1 MQNTRLLNVDGH
13 TMAALAYN
21 EDKNGIPAI
30 FIHPFATSIAFWEPV
45 QIPLI
50 KNNLPWYSLSLPGH
64 YPGHFKPGFTL
75 AHMTAENLAAIVHGA
90 ITQLVGDSPFI
101 ISGVSGGA
109 FMALNVTCHY
119 PEQIAGMVSIS
130 GFAYGDWIRQ
140 LQPLR
145 VRIAYPIVMT
155 LYHRFLSR
163 SVHSFRKASYKN
175 IFDLD
180 KTRTTNPDLDTFI
193 DAVYADYTKLSGRM
207 LSLYSRS
214 LPDMDIRDKLPRIKS
229 PVLVLNGE
237 KDPIIPPRQSQIILD
252 HLPNAEH
259 IEFKGVGHFPM
270 WENPSAYQHV
280 MSVWFQRG
288 FA

>member
-1 MQNTRLLNVDGH
+1 MRQLNVAGH
-13 TMAALAYN
+13 LMAVRAYN
-21 EDKNGIPAI
+21 VDKKGIPSI

-64 YPGHFKPGFTL
+64 YPGNFKVGFTR
-75 AHMTAENLAAIVHGA
+75 ADMTAENLAAIVQGA
-90 ITQLVGDSPFI
+90 ITQLVGDTPFI
-101 ISGVSGGA
+101 VAGVSGGA
-109 FMALNVTCHY
+109 FMALNVASHY
-119 PEQIAGMVSIS
+119 PQQIAGVVSIS

-155 LYHRFLSR
+155 LYHRYLSR
-163 SVHSFRKASYKN
+163 SVHSFRKVSYKN

-180 KTRTTNPDLDTFI
+180 KTRTENAELDAII
-193 DAVYADYTKLSGRM
+193 DAVYPDYQKLSGRM
-207 LSLYSRS
+207 LSLYSQS
-214 LPDMDIRDKLPRIKS
+214 LPDMDIRDTLPHIKS

-288 FA
+288 LA